1 MLYRIYSLSN
11 FFYTHKMILLSK
23 LTDCLILLLFNSYVP
38 GSAKIGK
45 GSRFAYGGIGV
56 VIHSDAII
64 GSGCVIG
71 QGITIGAKEGYSS
84 KIKNKCP
91 IIGDNVYLSAGC
103 RVLGDIEI
111 GSNSV
116 IGANSVVL
124 SSCEKNSVLVGVPA
138 KLLRTSNTEYR
149 AIC

>member
-23 LTDCLILLLFNSYVP
+23 LTDFLILLLFNSYVP

-64 GSGCVIG
+64 GSGCIIG
-71 QGITIGAKEGYSS
+71 QGVTIGAKEGYAS

-111 GSNSV
+111 GSNSI

>member
-1 MLYRIYSLSN
+1 M
-11 FFYTHKMILLSK
+11 
-23 LTDCLILLLFNSYVP
+23 
-38 GSAKIGK
+38 
-45 GSRFAYGGIGV
+45 
-56 VIHSDAII
+56 
-64 GSGCVIG
+64 
-71 QGITIGAKEGYSS
+71 
-84 KIKNKCP
+84 
-91 IIGDNVYLSAGC
+91 GDNVYLSAGC

-111 GSNSV
+111 GSNSI

>member
-1 MLYRIYSLSN
+1 
-11 FFYTHKMILLSK
+11 MILLSK
-23 LTDCLILLLFNSYVP
+23 LTDFLILLLFNSYVP

-64 GSGCVIG
+64 GSGCIIG
-71 QGITIGAKEGYSS
+71 QGVTIGAKEGYAS

-111 GSNSV
+111 GSNSI

>member
-1 MLYRIYSLSN
+1 
-11 FFYTHKMILLSK
+11 MILLSK
-23 LTDCLILLLFNSYVP
+23 LTDFLILLLFNSYVP

-71 QGITIGAKEGYSS
+71 QGVTIGAKEGYAS

-111 GSNSV
+111 GSNSI